1 MKISSIIFNENSR
14 SKSFIERLPKNNPY
28 TTNAPT
34 ENYQWSEIKS
44 SLLVQEVYHNN
55 NTHKI
60 LVTFLQ
66 GIVTRICKI
75 LDISY
80 KKEMYIYLEELKLDK
95 EDTRQYPV
103 GQPRAFLGVDPL
115 EAGGLWNDFYGLWNF
130 IKWLWINISS
140 RRYSR
145 NNRTLK
151 PIILYYLI
159 YIFQQQTLQY
169 SNIAKGFPR
178 DNITTDLVKDNHIGI
193 SNIELPETVLHL
205 RGKPGF
211 TPEPWVHPGNK
222 QCKVPYQGKYG
233 VFMKEYKKQ
242 NDFYASLQCGVS
254 GSTQFVLFM
263 YLLSISDP
271 KYKSDTTVDKDI
283 RNMITAAVLIL
294 TGDGGHNIREVIF
307 GFVIT
312 VILLYYFIEKI
323 MKDLCSSHSN
333 IDEETVEEKIKEEPN
348 KLLSIIKKL
357 VKKGYYDY
365 TGTADDIFVFIEK
378 QEQNV
383 LRDKKRGTEQGQEI
397 FYRIIDSF
405 TNWIPFI
412 NLFYEET
419 KDINI
424 MGFESQ
430 DLDEDLLFDINR
442 SFNNSKSNL
451 FSYYKIFLNEETSD
465 YSGYIL
471 SVQLFFVLENS
482 RFNRDINKSFKE
494 VANEKIKHYIKK
506 FPAGQIILE
515 TVDKQLQNILTRY
528 KNTQNILTRYKN
540 THSPQSIPFAFK
552 SKIASKSMEEL
563 RDICRKKG
571 ISGYSKYCKK
581 DLVDFIVKKLKRKK
595 S

>member
-1 MKISSIIFNENSR
+1 MKISSIIFNENIR
-14 SKSFIERLPKNNPY
+14 SKSFIERPVKNNPY

-44 SLLVQEVYHNN
+44 SLLVQELYHNN

-80 KKEMYIYLEELKLDK
+80 EQEMYIYLEELKLDK
-95 EDTRQYPV
+95 EDTRQYQV
-103 GQPRAFLGVDPL
+103 GQPTAFLGVDPV
-115 EAGGLWNDFYGLWNF
+115 EPGGLWNDFYGLWNF
-130 IKWLWINISS
+130 VKWLWINISS
-140 RRYSR
+140 MRYSR

-151 PIILYYLI
+151 PMILYYLI

-178 DNITTDLVKDNHIGI
+178 DNITTDLVEDNHIGI
-193 SNIELPETVLHL
+193 SNIELPETMTRV

-211 TPEPWVHPGNK
+211 TPESWVHPGNK

-233 VFMKEYKKQ
+233 AFMKEYKKK
-242 NDFYASLQCGVS
+242 NDFYGSVQCGVS

-263 YLLSISDP
+263 YLLSISDT
-271 KYKSDTTVDKDI
+271 KYKSDTTVEKDI
-283 RNMITAAVLIL
+283 RNMIAAAVLVLI
-294 TGDGGHNIREVIF
+294 GDGGHNIREVIF

-333 IDEETVEEKIKEEPN
+333 IDEETVEEKIKEDPN
-348 KLLSIIKKL
+348 ELLSIIKKL
-357 VKKGYYDY
+357 VKEGYYDY
-365 TGTADDIFVFIEK
+365 TGTADDIFLFIEK
-378 QEQNV
+378 KQQNI
-383 LRDKKRGTEQGQEI
+383 LRDKKRGTEQGHEI

-412 NLFYEET
+412 NLFYEDT

-424 MGFESQ
+424 MGFETE
-430 DLDEDLLFDINR
+430 DLDEDFLFDIKR

-451 FSYYKIFLNEETSD
+451 FSYYKIFLNKETSD
-465 YSGYIL
+465 YSGYSL
-471 SVQLFFVLENS
+471 SVQLFFVLENN

-494 VANEKIKHYIKK
+494 AANEKIKHYIKK
-506 FPAGQIILE
+506 FPAGQMILE
-515 TVDKQLQNILTRY
+515 TVEKKLENILTRY
-528 KNTQNILTRYKN
+528 KMTDKLQK
-540 THSPQSIPFAFK
+540 IPFAFK

-571 ISGYSKYCKK
+571 ISGYSKYAKK
-581 DLVDFIVKKLKRKK
+581 DLVNFIVKNLKSKK

>member
-1 MKISSIIFNENSR
+1 
-14 SKSFIERLPKNNPY
+14 
-28 TTNAPT
+28 
-34 ENYQWSEIKS
+34 
-44 SLLVQEVYHNN
+44 
-55 NTHKI
+55 
-60 LVTFLQ
+60 
-66 GIVTRICKI
+66 
-75 LDISY
+75 
-80 KKEMYIYLEELKLDK
+80 MYIYLEELKLDK

-103 GQPRAFLGVDPL
+103 GQPSAFLGVDPV
-115 EAGGLWNDFYGLWNF
+115 EPGGLWNDFYGLWNF

-140 RRYSR
+140 MRYSR

-151 PIILYYLI
+151 PMILYYLI

-178 DNITTDLVKDNHIGI
+178 DNITTDLVEDNHIGI
-193 SNIELPETVLHL
+193 SNIQLPETVSRV
-205 RGKPGF
+205 RGKPQF
-211 TPEPWVHPGNK
+211 RSEPWVHPGNK

-233 VFMKEYKKQ
+233 AFMKEYKKQ
-242 NDFYASLQCGVS
+242 NDFYGSVQCGVS

-294 TGDGGHNIREVIF
+294 IGDGGHNIREVIF

-333 IDEETVEEKIKEEPN
+333 IDEETVEEKIKEDPN
-348 KLLSIIKKL
+348 ELLSIIKKL
-357 VKKGYYDY
+357 VKEGYYDY
-365 TGTADDIFVFIEK
+365 TGMADDMFLFIEK
-378 QEQNV
+378 KQQNI
-383 LRDKKRGTEQGQEI
+383 LRDKKRGTEQGHEI

-424 MGFESQ
+424 MGFETE
-430 DLDEDLLFDINR
+430 DLDEDFLFDIKK

-451 FSYYKIFLNEETSD
+451 FSYYKIFLNKETSD
-465 YSGYIL
+465 YSGYTL

-506 FPAGQIILE
+506 FPAGQIMLE
-515 TVDKQLQNILTRY
+515 TVEKQLQNILTRY
-528 KNTQNILTRYKN
+528 KNT
-540 THSPQSIPFAFK
+540 HSPRTIPFAFK

-571 ISGYSKYCKK
+571 ISGYSKYGKK
-581 DLVDFIVKKLKRKK
+581 DLVDFIVKKLKSKK